1 MEKKTKTSGCNIK
14 KAWALPCKHY
24 KSLFHENPMKMCW
37 KTHEPF
43 FMAMN
48 SNFRFHG
55 ANLSHEISMKFFTG
69 YFHEPWK
76 VYKAMNMDFHESWNS
91 KYILDWYILWHLKGS
106 YSLACISWLMKGL
119 MAHEIPMKAQ
129 LKTHK
134 MCPTHT
140 STRR

>member
-1 MEKKTKTSGCNIK
+1 MKI
-14 KAWALPCKHY
+14 PCKCVE
-24 KSLFHENPMKMCW
+24 KPMN
-37 KTHEPF
+37 PF

-48 SNFRFHG
+48 CNFRFHG
-55 ANLSHEISMKFFTG
+55 ANLSHESSMKFFTG

-76 VYKAMNMDFHESWNS
+76 VYKAMNMDFHGSWKS
-91 KYILDWYILWHLKGS
+91 HIFYTDTFHDPWKGS

-140 STRR
+140 STKVDVNGPEKCCTHLLIRNIDLARSV